1 MFLKMMRK
9 KREYDLAIIVMAI
22 LMFSLLM
29 FMIAMMIFLIVII
42 GSAIF

>member
-9 KREYDLAIIVMAI
+9 KREYDIAVMVMAI
-22 LMFSLLM
+22 LMFSLIM
-29 FMIAMMIFLIVII
+29 FMIAMMIFLIIII

>member
-1 MFLKMMRK
+1 MFLKMIRK
-9 KREYDLAIIVMAI
+9 KREYDIAVMVMAI
-22 LMFSLLM
+22 LIFSLIL

>member
-22 LMFSLLM
+22 LMFSLIM
-29 FMIAMMIFLIVII
+29 FIIVMMIFLIVII

>member
-9 KREYDLAIIVMAI
+9 KREYDLAVIAMAI
-22 LMFSLLM
+22 IIFSM
-29 FMIAMMIFLIVII
+29 IVFMIAMMIFLIVII

>member
-1 MFLKMMRK
+1 MFLKMLRK
-9 KREYDLAIIVMAI
+9 KREYDLAVIAMAI
-22 LMFSLLM
+22 LFFSILV

>member
-9 KREYDLAIIVMAI
+9 KREYDLAVIAMAI
-22 LMFSLLM
+22 IIFSM
-29 FMIAMMIFLIVII
+29 IVFMIVMMIFLIVII

>member
-9 KREYDLAIIVMAI
+9 KREYDLAVIVMAI
-22 LMFSLLM
+22 LMFSLIM
-29 FMIAMMIFLIVII
+29 FMIAMMVFLIVII

>member
-9 KREYDLAIIVMAI
+9 KREYDLAVIAMAIIIFSMIVFMIVMMI
-22 LMFSLLM
+22 L
-29 FMIAMMIFLIVII
+29 LIVII

>member
-9 KREYDLAIIVMAI
+9 KREYDLAVITMAI

-29 FMIAMMIFLIVII
+29 FMIAMMIFLIVILAN
-42 GSAIF
+42 AIF

>member
-9 KREYDLAIIVMAI
+9 KREYDLAIIAVAV
-22 LMFSLLM
+22 LMFSLIV

>member
-9 KREYDLAIIVMAI
+9 KREYDLAVIAMAI
-22 LMFSLLM
+22 IIFSM
-29 FMIAMMIFLIVII
+29 IVFMIAMMILLIVII